1 MAGMFDAITPHRQT
15 LNYHLDRHN
24 LLASNIANVDTP
36 GFVSKDIK
44 LDNEKD
50 DDFGKL
56 ISNHNLDIKDSSFD
70 GEGEDNQIF
79 DDPSTKPGNDKNAVD
94 LDREMAKV
102 AANSLKYEAI
112 ATIVTKHLG
121 MLRYGANDGR

>member
-1 MAGMFDAITPHRQT
+1 MAGMFNAITPHRQT

-50 DDFGKL
+50 EDFGKL
-56 ISNHNLDIKDSSFD
+56 ISNHSLDIKDSSFD
-70 GEGEDNQIF
+70 GEGEENQIF